1 MVIKII
7 LDQFLVSRNRLNKL
21 RNELN
26 AVVSTSGVVY
36 LTTSVSKNLELASS
50 YCQGLSSDESTQR
63 HDIKLIVIIAI

>member
-7 LDQFLVSRNRLNKL
+7 LDQFLVSRNRLNKS

-50 YCQGLSSDESTQR
+50 YCQDLSSDKSTQR